1 MATKYQ
7 FQQEVRPELLAELV
21 AAGFPADTRVEFDGD
36 YSDALGW
43 HGGTRCWVTTEPE
56 RFDAAA
62 AVVAAHNPAVY
73 DTAAQ
78 AKRQQFLGDVAGL
91 RAYQNLATPTAADT
105 VKAVRAQSRI
115 LARIVAELRD

>member
-78 AKRQQFLGDVAGL
+78 TKRQQFAQDVAGL
-91 RAYQNLATPTAADT
+91 KAYQNLATPTAAQT
-105 VKAVRAQSRI
+105 AAATKALIRMMRRMFQ
-115 LARIVAELRD
+115 ELQD

>member
-7 FQQEVRPELLAELV
+7 FQHEARPELLQELV

-56 RFDAAA
+56 DHDRAA

-78 AKRQQFLGDVAGL
+78 AKRQQFAQDVAGL
-91 RAYQNLATPTAADT
+91 KAYQNLATPTAAQT
-105 VKAVRAQSRI
+105 AAATKAQNRI